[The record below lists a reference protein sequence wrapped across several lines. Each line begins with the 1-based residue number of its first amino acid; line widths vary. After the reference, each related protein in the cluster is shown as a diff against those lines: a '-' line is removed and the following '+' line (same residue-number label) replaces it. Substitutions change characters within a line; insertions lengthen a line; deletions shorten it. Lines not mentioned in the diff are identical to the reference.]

1 MENKSYFE
9 DLASEAKHYA
19 DLRVDEL
26 KLKATN
32 GLSLALGQILSML
45 LIIAVLVIVLGLL
58 AYALLQWIN
67 AALGAPWG
75 TFIICG
81 VFAAALAVLIL
92 MRKKLFRNM
101 FVKLFIDV
109 FYDPEDE
116 SEQVQ

>member
-1 MENKSYFE
+1 MDNKTYFE
-9 DLASEAKHYA
+9 DLASEARHYA

-32 GLSLALGQILSML
+32 GLSLALGQVLAML

-67 AALGAPWG
+67 VALGAPWG

-81 VFAAALAVLIL
+81 VFAAALAVLVIF
-92 MRKKLFRNM
+92 RKKMFRNM

-109 FYDPEDE
+109 FYDPDE
-116 SEQVQ
+116 TNEQVL